1 MLIVGVALALGGCSG
16 PDPPLA
22 PIGEVKDRHVEE
34 WMALPEVTGVGIGLC
49 DQEECI
55 RVFLAAPSPQADRAI
70 PDRVEGYRVD
80 VQVGGEVRP
89 RRTPGSDPEP

>member
-1 MLIVGVALALGGCSG
+1 MWIVGVALALGGCSG

-22 PIGEVKDRHVEE
+22 PIGDVKDRHAEE
-34 WMALPEVTGVGIGLC
+34 WMVIPEVTGVGIGLC

-55 RVFLAAPSPQADRAI
+55 RVFLSAPSPPAERAI

-80 VQVGGEVRP
+80 VQVGGAVRP
-89 RRTPGSDPEP
+89 RRTPGPGAEP